1 MSDPIR
7 RRLLAAG
14 TLVTARTLAAG
25 SVLAVPAAALAAD
38 PWPSRPIR
46 VVVPFPPGGPVDLVG
61 RAIAQKLSES
71 LGVQAVVDNRAGA
84 GGILGAEIAARSAP
98 DGYTVFVCAIHHS
111 VLPGLRPKLP
121 YDIEKDFDPIS
132 FGATFPIILVANPQL
147 PVKSVQELIAYAK
160 AHPGKVAYGSAGNGG
175 GTHLAGELFS
185 SMAGVELL
193 HVPYKG
199 SAPAMTD
206 VLGNTVQLMF
216 ADAPTALAQIRAG
229 KVRALAVGSPKR
241 SALAPEL
248 PTMIEAGLAGYEAYS
263 WAGVVVPAGTP
274 RPIVQRLNAEVVK
287 ALSDPDVKA
296 RLLQAGAEAGPTT
309 PEQFAAMLKDEIGK
323 WGRIIKARNIQAD

>member
-14 TLVTARTLAAG
+14 TLATARTLAAAAG
-25 SVLAVPAAALAAD
+25 LAAPVAARAAD

-46 VVVPFPPGGPVDLVG
+46 VIVPFPPGGPVDLVG
-61 RAIAQKLSES
+61 RALAQKLSES

-121 YDIEKDFDPIS
+121 YDIEKDFDPVS

-287 ALSDPDVKA
+287 GLSDPDVKA

-323 WGRIIKARNIQAD
+323 WGRIIRARNIQAD